1 MLKKL
6 KFTKEVI
13 LIGKAQVTSSKEQ
26 QVTKELWLARTRRGG
41 SWRGQH
47 HPLTAR
53 VQDTE

>member
-6 KFTKEVI
+6 KFTKEVM
-13 LIGKAQVTSSKEQ
+13 LIGKAQITSSKEQ